1 MMIRLVSILILLIC
15 SFTCVIA
22 QVTERGYVREYNGR
36 QEKKPLA
43 MVEIKVANA
52 GTTTSLE
59 DGSFLLQFRTQK
71 AGDRVSLTRLYK
83 EGYELFN
90 KNSVQQWNISN
101 SGRPFELLMCSS
113 KRFKEIYD
121 SYARVSY
128 ESYAKQQREDERKLK
143 NEREAGILKENEY
156 IKKITLLRDEY
167 NKKLDNIDNYIDRFA
182 RIDLTG
188 LTEKEADILE
198 ILQKGDIDSAIK
210 LYDELELE
218 EQLLNCSQKISST
231 SSAIARLEKNR
242 KASIEERDS
251 LYQLFLRSLDVLRIV
266 GGMENFSKIGMRMK
280 SVADQDTAFTLAV
293 LSYAQYANEQQLY
306 AECEQYAKIA
316 ERAYKKRKSDSLLYV
331 YDVLADVEK
340 KKYNFRKALEY
351 CNKELALVNRANGN
365 DFNVD
370 SVVVLANIAS
380 IYYHKGSYNKAN
392 EMYQKTLNSAYRIAQ
407 NDSVRN
413 YIIYET
419 VGNNYALF
427 LRDLGYYSEAD
438 SIWTELSVHLKP
450 KYERDS
456 VRYRDLLMS
465 VEANLV
471 LLRLGQGKCKDVEAM
486 LKRLLGEAQ
495 SNWGKTPVTS
505 GAELFV
511 LMDALIDYYY
521 QTKEKE
527 KLYDVVEGLEREFRE
542 VKNSRPDVFM
552 HKLLLMYQH
561 MGSVLIAMKEYQ
573 DGFNY
578 LQKALDGVNELRLEN
593 PFLYCDLK
601 VRILNSL
608 GFLGTKMKR
617 MDLAESFYL
626 KAINETKEIEID
638 SGEDFYCQVVFSYL
652 YLGNLYYRQSKYD
665 LSEQYLKQFFQYAQN
680 VPNAREEYGR
690 HFLIALENMM
700 DISYRNGNTKDALSY
715 LDVLIYFAEKEN
727 NANKLSMYCLSAS
740 QLLYKM
746 KDKKKARK
754 MWEKAEKAS
763 PEYIASHGVEHYKLL
778 FKRNGKK

>member
-90 KNSVQQWNISN
+90 KTSVQQWNISN

-128 ESYAKQQREDERKLK
+128 ESYAKQQREDERKVK

-198 ILQKGDIDSAIK
+198 TLQKGDIDSAIK

-266 GGMENFSKIGMRMK
+266 GGMENFSKIGTRMK
-280 SVADQDTAFTLAV
+280 SVANQDTTFTLAV
-293 LSYAQYANEQQLY
+293 LAYANYASEQQLY

-331 YDVLADVEK
+331 YELLADVENGK
-340 KKYNFRKALEY
+340 VNYTKALEY
-351 CNKELALVNRANGN
+351 YHKELGLVNRARNNGI
-365 DFNVD
+365 DID
-370 SVVVLANIAS
+370 SVIVLGNIANTYS
-380 IYYHKGSYNKAN
+380 NKGSYKKAN
-392 EMYQKTLNSAYRIAQ
+392 EMYQMTLNSAYHMAQ
-407 NDSVRN
+407 KDSVR
-413 YIIYET
+413 YYFIYESAE
-419 VGNNYALF
+419 NNYALF
-427 LRDLGYYSEAD
+427 LRDLGFYSEAD
-438 SIWTELSVHLKP
+438 SIWTELSAHLKA

-456 VRYRDLLMS
+456 VRYRDLLTT
-465 VEANLV
+465 VETNLS
-471 LLRLGQGKCKDVEAM
+471 LLRLGQGKYKDVEVM
-486 LKRLLGEAQ
+486 LKRLLDEAQ
-495 SNWGKTPVTS
+495 SLFGKAPVKS
-505 GAELFV
+505 GAELF
-511 LMDALIDYYY
+511 MIRNALIEYYY
-521 QTKEKE
+521 HTKEKE
-527 KLYDVVEGLEREFRE
+527 KLYDIVEGLEREFNE
-542 VKNSRPDVFM
+542 VKGYRPDVFM
-552 HKLLLMYQH
+552 HKLLLTYQH

-573 DGFNY
+573 SGLNY
-578 LQKALDGVNELRLEN
+578 LQKSLDGAYKYSNEN
-593 PFLYCDLK
+593 PILFCDLK
-601 VRILNSL
+601 VKVLNSL
-608 GFLGTKMKR
+608 GIACSNMRRL
-617 MDLAESFYL
+617 DLAETFYL
-626 KAINETKEIEID
+626 RAIDEAKEIKMNSSEDLYIEI
-638 SGEDFYCQVVFSYL
+638 FFSYL

-665 LSEQYLKQFFQYAQN
+665 LSEQYLKQFFQYAKN
-680 VPNAREEYGR
+680 VPNAREEYGSQ
-690 HFLIALENMM
+690 FLIALENMM
-700 DISYRNGNTKDALSY
+700 DISYRNENTKDALSY
-715 LDVLIYFAEKEN
+715 LGVLIYFAEKEN

-763 PEYIASHGVEHYKLL
+763 PEYISSHGVEHYKLL
-778 FKRNGKK
+778 FKKNGKK